1 MPSCGV
7 RSGSAN
13 RVRTSLSVGT
23 AMKLTERKIET
34 LTADRG
40 QKDRLVFDD
49 AQRGLAVRVTASG
62 SRTYLCRYTLNRQK
76 WRVPLGSR
84 SALSLSKAR
93 EAAAAV
99 MGDVAKGRNPAAE
112 RKEAT
117 AAEWAKRVR
126 GRLTLAVL
134 IQDWARLHLIHRRPR
149 YAAEAVRALR
159 HGFSKHLDRPAE
171 DLDRAAVVQALDAL
185 THPRKEKG
193 RGNSSIGYGSA
204 IAGRTAAYG
213 RASFAWAMKRG
224 TLPSNPFAELPMV
237 SSVTKRERVLSDEE
251 AGAIWRAAG
260 EAPLPFGAIVRL
272 LMLTGQRREEVAGM
286 TWAELSENLA
296 TWTIPATRTKN
307 GTAPLVPLSKPA
319 SKILKD
325 LRSDGPVEGAHQ
337 RVNLALVFPGER
349 GTPFSGWSKAKSALD
364 TASGV
369 SGWWLHDLRRTLATG
384 LQRLGV
390 RLEVTEAVLNHL
402 SGSRAGVV
410 GIYQRH
416 DWAEEKRA
424 ALEAWSAHLLAAA
437 KGRLPAEKVLPF
449 SRADSGGM

>member
-1 MPSCGV
+1 
-7 RSGSAN
+7 
-13 RVRTSLSVGT
+13 
-23 AMKLTERKIET
+23 MKLTERKIEA
-34 LTADRG
+34 LAPGRG

-49 AQRGLAVRVTASG
+49 AQRGLAVRVSASG
-62 SRTYLCRYTLNRQK
+62 GRTYLCQYTLNRQK
-76 WRVPLGSR
+76 WRVPLGSC
-84 SALSLSKAR
+84 SALSLLKAR

-112 RKEAT
+112 RKEAA

-134 IQDWARLHLIHRRPR
+134 IQDWARLHLAHRRPR
-149 YAAEAVRALR
+149 YASEAVRALR
-159 HGFSKHLDRPAE
+159 HALAKHLDRPAE
-171 DLDRAAVVQALDAL
+171 DLDRATVVHALDSL
-185 THPRKEKG
+185 SRRHEEKG
-193 RGNSSIGYGSA
+193 RKTGGSSRGAA

-213 RASFAWAMKRG
+213 RACFSWAIKRG
-224 TLPSNPFAELPMV
+224 TVRSNPFAELPLP
-237 SSVTKRERVLSDEE
+237 TPINKRDRVLNDEE
-251 AGAIWRAAG
+251 ATAVWRAAC
-260 EAPLPFGAIVRL
+260 EAPLPYGTIVRL

-286 TWAELSENLA
+286 TWAELSEDLA

-307 GTAPLVPLSKPA
+307 GVPHFVPLSEPA
-319 SKILKD
+319 RKLLHALS
-325 LRSDGPVEGAHQ
+325 SDGPGDVQGAHQ
-337 RVNLALVFPGER
+337 RGKLALVFPGER

-424 ALEAWSAHLLAAA
+424 ALDAWSARFLAAA
-437 KGRLPAEKVLPF
+437 EGRLTAGTVLPF
-449 SRADSGGM
+449 GRAGSGEL